1 MRKVAAWSSKVEK
14 DINLVN
20 MMTQLAMATATAS
33 DL

>member
-1 MRKVAAWSSKVEK
+1 MRKVHGLKVEK
-14 DINLVN
+14 DINLEN